1 MNILDRV
8 AQHNEYKN
16 WEDMVNRVKKRKINF
31 TIPNYLNYNRHAIS
45 HTIILEALRAAEF
58 NVAIQDDKIY
68 LTKNKSEK

>member
-31 TIPNYLNYNRHAIS
+31 TIPNYLNYNRHTIS